1 MRIATWNVNSVKAR
15 LQVVLDWLGEAKPDV
30 ALLQEIKC
38 EADAFPHEVIGDLGY
53 NMAVVGQRAYNG
65 VAILSKR
72 PLEDIQE
79 GLPGDPEDEQARYVE
94 ATIDGVR
101 IASLY
106 LPNGNPVTDTGGGS
120 SGKYAYKLAW
130 MERLRDRAATLL
142 AEDWTFVLGGD
153 FNVIPDAA
161 DCYDP
166 PGWAEDALYRLETR
180 RRFRSLVH
188 LGLVDA
194 YRALHDGAGAYT
206 FWDYQGGAWNKDN
219 GIRIDHLL
227 LSPKASDRLEAC
239 EIDRKPRGWAKAS
252 DHTPVV
258 VTLEDRE

>member
-15 LQVVLDWLGEAKPDV
+15 LQVVVDWLGEARPDV
-30 ALLQEIKC
+30 ALLQELKC
-38 EADAFPHEVIGDLGY
+38 EADAFPREAIDDLGY
-53 NMAVVGQRAYNG
+53 NMAIVGQRTYNG

-72 PLEDIQE
+72 PLEDVQE
-79 GLPGDPEDEQARYVE
+79 GLPGDPADEQARYVE

-106 LPNGNPVTDTGGGS
+106 LPNGNPVSDATGTPS
-120 SGKYAYKLAW
+120 AKYTYKLAW
-130 MERLRDRAATLL
+130 MDRLRDRAAALL
-142 AEDWTFVLGGD
+142 ADDWTFVLGGD
-153 FNVIPDAA
+153 FNVIPEAV

-166 PGWAEDALYRLETR
+166 TGWADDALYRLETR

-194 YRALHDGAGAYT
+194 YRALHDGAGAYS

-227 LSPKASDRLEAC
+227 LSPRASDRLEAC

-258 VTLEDRE
+258 VTLEDRA